1 MNRIDQLDGTPLKI
15 FSPEKVGTLPVSKDT
30 LDAIHKG
37 LRMVMSKDG
46 TGGQVFEH
54 YPISIAGKSGTAETN
69 GLDNGWFVVYAP
81 FDKPEVVILC
91 MFEHSGF
98 GSESAAPVVKKMM
111 DAYFHI
117 GDYSPAKLKAADEA
131 KAGGKKNG

>member
-1 MNRIDQLDGTPLKI
+1 
-15 FSPEKVGTLPVSKDT
+15 
-30 LDAIHKG
+30 
-37 LRMVMSKDG
+37 MVMSKDG
-46 TGGQVFEH
+46 TGGQSIEH

-69 GLDNGWFVVYAP
+69 GLDNGWFVAYAP

-131 KAGGKKNG
+131 KAGGKKNGCDRILCFR